1 MNTTELSNLYLSQQS
16 DITLLQESTDVV
28 WVSVATYL
36 VFFMQ
41 AGFAMLEVG
50 SVRHKNAQNILLK
63 NFIDICIATLTWW
76 LLGYGFAFG
85 DSSGDFI
92 GSSKFAGKGF
102 EGTNHYRDWMFQW
115 AFAGTAA
122 TIVSGCLAERTKL
135 LAYVIFA
142 FVITT
147 FIYPVVVN
155 WTWGGGWLTELGYVD
170 FAGSGIVHMVGGVA
184 GLVGAMVLGP
194 RINRFDSQN
203 SKEFSPHNVPFVVFG
218 TFILWL
224 GWYGF
229 NCGSTLS
236 AIGDSRFDIAK
247 VGMVTTISAASAGL
261 MSFLLDARYSMVVNN
276 IRKVSVV
283 PSLTNGVLAGLVGIT
298 AGCGSV
304 EPYAAFII
312 GIVSGLIWFHTSR
325 LLVRQKIDDP
335 LDAFA
340 VHGACGA
347 WGVFAVGLFDINDGL
362 FYDGSAQLLGY
373 QIAGI
378 LTISLWTGVLS
389 YIVFYILQVK
399 EMLRVSP
406 EEEEQGLDKFEM
418 GGSAYRMNSRISS
431 NNINMTDVN
440 ITNPE

>member
-28 WVSVATYL
+28 WVSIATYL

-41 AGFAMLEVG
+41 AGFAMLELG

-63 NFIDICIATLTWW
+63 NFLDICIATLTWW

-261 MSFLLDARYSMVVNN
+261 MSFLLDARYSMIVNN
-276 IRKVSVV
+276 M
-283 PSLTNGVLAGLVGIT
+283 
-298 AGCGSV
+298 
-304 EPYAAFII
+304 F
-312 GIVSGLIWFHTSR
+312 
-325 LLVRQKIDDP
+325 
-335 LDAFA
+335 
-340 VHGACGA
+340 
-347 WGVFAVGLFDINDGL
+347 
-362 FYDGSAQLLGY
+362 
-373 QIAGI
+373 
-378 LTISLWTGVLS
+378 
-389 YIVFYILQVK
+389 
-399 EMLRVSP
+399 
-406 EEEEQGLDKFEM
+406 
-418 GGSAYRMNSRISS
+418 
-431 NNINMTDVN
+431 
-440 ITNPE
+440 